1 MVMVTISITT
11 EKDRGPT
18 SGVKSISSNELAP
31 KTNLIKIKFTTNLS
45 YDTSYTSWP
54 RSSAG

>member
-1 MVMVTISITT
+1 MVTISITT
-11 EKDRGPT
+11 EKDRGLI
-18 SGVKSISSNELAP
+18 SGVQSISSTELAP

-45 YDTSYTSWP
+45 YDTSYTLWP